1 MYYNFIRLYLVNGLE
16 VPTDVIHVWHQGR
29 YVLHVVHAELLP
41 TIKHD
46 HDISYCIYVKHPLI
60 LLTKRTKPAKTGN
73 HHEGTPPKLK
83 KMVLA
88 EQHYT
93 NILATQTMPIN
104 NSVRAQTAR
113 ITQQYKKQIVQGR
126 GRKGDLFLRTFIPS
140 DTSTELDARST
151 GNQSQR
157 LKNLLLN
164 TSLRETHLFTT
175 LRMTSTST

>member
-1 MYYNFIRLYLVNGLE
+1 
-16 VPTDVIHVWHQGR
+16 
-29 YVLHVVHAELLP
+29 
-41 TIKHD
+41 
-46 HDISYCIYVKHPLI
+46 
-60 LLTKRTKPAKTGN
+60 
-73 HHEGTPPKLK
+73 
-83 KMVLA
+83 MVLA